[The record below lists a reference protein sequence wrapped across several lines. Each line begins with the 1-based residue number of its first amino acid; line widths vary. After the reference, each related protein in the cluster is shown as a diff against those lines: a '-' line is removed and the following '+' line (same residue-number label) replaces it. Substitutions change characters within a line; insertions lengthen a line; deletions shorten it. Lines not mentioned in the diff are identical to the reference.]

1 MKQATVIRVLGL
13 GLLCLLCTAALAQ
26 EFSADIVTTDKR
38 QAGQNTKIYVSK
50 NKMRM
55 EGMGQKNEMGAVLVN
70 YDTQMMDII
79 MPSRHMY
86 MESNIGQ
93 GPGQRHNM
101 FRFFQAID
109 VENACP
115 DWQKMTD
122 HPGGSCQR
130 IGDDT
135 ANGRPAV
142 KYAVTSA
149 EGKNSTVWI
158 DKSLKFPI
166 KWQEQDS
173 SGELQNIH
181 EGPQPGAL
189 FEIPAG
195 YQKFDMGNMMRQH

>member
-1 MKQATVIRVLGL
+1 MKRASVTRILGL
-13 GLLCLLCTAALAQ
+13 GLLSLLCTAALAQ
-26 EFSADIVTTDKR
+26 EFSADIVTTDKKET
-38 QAGQNTKIYVSK
+38 GQSTKIYVSR
-50 NKMRM
+50 NKMRF
-55 EGMGQKNEMGAVLVN
+55 ESQGQKHQAGTVLLDS
-70 YDTQMMDII
+70 DTQMMDII
-79 MPSRHMY
+79 MPQQHMY
-86 MESNIGQ
+86 MESHMGQ
-93 GPGQRHNM
+93 GPRQQHM
-101 FRFFQAID
+101 FKFFQAVD

-122 HPGGSCQR
+122 HPGGSCQK

-135 ANGRPAV
+135 ANGRSAV

-149 EGKNSTVWI
+149 EGKNGTVWL

-181 EGPQPGAL
+181 EGPQPAAL

-195 YQKFDMGNMMRQH
+195 YQKFDMGNMMKQH

>member
-1 MKQATVIRVLGL
+1 MKRASVTRILGL

-26 EFSADIVTTDKR
+26 EFSADVVTTDKKE
-38 QAGQNTKIYVSK
+38 AGQSTKIYVSR
-50 NKMRM
+50 NKIRF
-55 EGMGQKNEMGAVLVN
+55 ESQGQKHQAGTVLLDS
-70 YDTQMMDII
+70 DTQMMDII
-79 MPSRHMY
+79 MPQQHMY
-86 MESNIGQ
+86 MENHIGQ
-93 GPGQRHNM
+93 GPGQQHT
-101 FRFFQAID
+101 FKFFQAVD

-115 DWQKMTD
+115 AWQKMTD
-122 HPGGSCQR
+122 HPGGSCQKVD
-130 IGDDT
+130 DDT
-135 ANGRPAV
+135 ANGRSAV

-181 EGPQPGAL
+181 EGPQPAAL

-195 YQKFDMGNMMRQH
+195 YQKFDMGNMMKQH